1 MRGDQGAPDSRTLLT
16 SPLHLWLST
25 SGSPPGDSD
34 ILEPQVQPNIRKQ
47 SGREAPLLPPMSET
61 IEKLGMV
68 KGKP

>member
-16 SPLHLWLST
+16 SPLHLWQT
-25 SGSPPGDSD
+25 PWDSD
-34 ILEPQVQPNIRKQ
+34 ILEPQVSPNIRKQ

-61 IEKLGMV
+61 IAKLGMV